1 MANPVNPRPLEEIY
15 IRLMASYMTLEDVP
29 ENERKF
35 DILLDLIN
43 FCEEQP
49 NASLAEYREFKDLAM
64 EHGPFERPPVR
75 CLN

>member
-1 MANPVNPRPLEEIY
+1 MADRQLEEIY
-15 IRLMASYMTLEDVP
+15 IRLMTSYMTLEDAP

-43 FCEEQP
+43 FCEDFP
-49 NASLAEYREFKDLAM
+49 LATIEEYREFKTLCV
-64 EHGPFERPPVR
+64 EHGPFPRPAAR